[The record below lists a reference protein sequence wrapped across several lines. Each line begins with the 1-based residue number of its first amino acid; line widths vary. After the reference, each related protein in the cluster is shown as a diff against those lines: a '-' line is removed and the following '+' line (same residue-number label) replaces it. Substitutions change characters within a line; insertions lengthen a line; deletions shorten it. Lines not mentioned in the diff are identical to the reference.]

1 MNSAVLVQLI
11 DLLYAISFMF
21 KPFTVQKLRPHLRV
35 SVLFGS
41 KGISSFSLQ
50 RGLSAFHLFLSPL
63 VFQIPNLN
71 SAIPFLSFIV
81 L

>member
-1 MNSAVLVQLI
+1 
-11 DLLYAISFMF
+11 MF
-21 KPFTVQKLRPHLRV
+21 KALTVQKLRCVPVFAFPFFLEVKEYH
-35 SVLFGS
+35 
-41 KGISSFSLQ
+41 FSLCI
-50 RGLSAFHLFLSPL
+50 GDFSAFHLFLSPL